1 MTSPIGAEPE
11 DFDVVLREA
20 IVMRATVRAK
30 ELTEGTHRYA
40 NLGMAYPAIVDALV
54 EMGEFAQQV
63 INWHEDLEGDSDE

>member
-1 MTSPIGAEPE
+1 
-11 DFDVVLREA
+11 
-20 IVMRATVRAK
+20 MRATVRAK

-40 NLGMAYPAIVDALV
+40 NLSMAYPAIVDALV